1 MKLLISLKLV
11 AVVGVRTSDVT
22 NSTIGCTELVRT
34 VVAAVRKRGRK
45 RKRERVKLLIA
56 FRGA

>member
-1 MKLLISLKLV
+1 MNLLISPKLV
-11 AVVGVRTSDVT
+11 TVVGERTSDVT

-34 VVAAVRKRGRK
+34 VVALERKQWGRK
-45 RKRERVKLLIA
+45 RKRAKLLIV